1 MVVKKITFS
10 LSLIGILHKHKT
22 VSYLLYYFYYLSV
35 FAIISLF
42 LLNQITII
50 SLFLNY
56 YVERTSYCKY
66 NQPANYS
73 NVSNFFCLFQRH
85 IFLFETYLIMTRI
98 TTARFKSSIMG
109 TLGVN
114 VTAAYD
120 QGSTENP
127 VGVSQRQSI
136 LQQYCYDLN
145 KS

>member
-56 YVERTSYCKY
+56 YVERTAYCKY

-85 IFLFETYLIMTRI
+85 IFLFETS
-98 TTARFKSSIMG
+98 ARFKSSIMG